1 MKQPLGLSDF
11 FKIVFESFVI
21 IPFVLLEEWSFP
33 RNNAQST
40 IQLRKWK
47 LCKHFLDR
55 VNFKVSQSHGL
66 WSHALN
72 CKTHTCFKLQFKRS
86 NAGISL
92 WNRKTTVRLK
102 LWFRYEIQELWNV
115 QRVRR
120 SISQNKLIFK
130 LLVSLFAFN
139 QHQSKIRLLKYLLH
153 ITQFYVFHCML

>member
-1 MKQPLGLSDF
+1 MAQPLGLSDF
-11 FKIVFESFVI
+11 FKIVFGSFVI
-21 IPFVLLEEWSFP
+21 IPFVLLKEWSFP

-86 NAGISL
+86 NAGINL

-102 LWFRYEIQELWNV
+102 LWFRLV
-115 QRVRR
+115 QRIWNTGIVKCTE
-120 SISQNKLIFK
+120 STETHFTKQIEFQAIGKPVCFQPTSNK
-130 LLVSLFAFN
+130 N
-139 QHQSKIRLLKYLLH
+139 QIA
-153 ITQFYVFHCML
+153 